1 MLLYNNGEKGRCVK
15 KGNSPANSECLPWNF
30 TARPYHHR
38 RLTVFPRP
46 GEVIQGWRK
55 NLDVNKENQAK
66 DEMNAWVILLHGLG
80 RYRQSMRKLEQ
91 HLKSLGY
98 STVNLAYPST
108 TKSIETIAET
118 HLARAVQVCEAQRA
132 EKIHFVGH
140 SLGGIIVRQYL
151 QRHSVPAD
159 SRLVMLSPPNQG
171 SELVDLLMKVPLYRW
186 ITGPAGQE
194 IGTGPE
200 SAVNR
205 LKPVGIDVGV
215 IAGNLSIN
223 LVFSAFLNGPDD
235 GMVSVK
241 SAMLPE
247 MRDFI
252 VVPNTHTFIM
262 RDPLVMRQVAHFLRH
277 GRFDHGGT
285 K

>member
-1 MLLYNNGEKGRCVK
+1 MY
-15 KGNSPANSECLPWNF
+15 
-30 TARPYHHR
+30 
-38 RLTVFPRP
+38 
-46 GEVIQGWRK
+46 
-55 NLDVNKENQAK
+55 KENQTI
-66 DEMNAWVILLHGLG
+66 DNASEWVILLHGLG
-80 RYRQSMRKLEQ
+80 RYRQSMRGLERY
-91 HLKSLGY
+91 LKSVGY

-108 TKSIETIAET
+108 TKTIEVIAET
-118 HLARAVQVCEAQRA
+118 HLAHAVQDCVAQRA
-132 EKIHFVGH
+132 VKIHFVGH

-151 QRHSVPAD
+151 QRNSVPTG

-171 SELVDLLMKVPLYRW
+171 SELVDLLRQLPLYHW

-194 IGTGPE
+194 IGRGSE
-200 SAVNR
+200 SVVKR
-205 LKPVGIDVGV
+205 LKPVEIDVGV

-223 LVFSAFLNGPDD
+223 FVSSAFLDGPND

-241 SAMLPE
+241 STMMPE

-252 VVPNTHTFIM
+252 IVPNTHTFIM
-262 RDPLVMRQVAHFLRH
+262 RDPLVMRQVAHFLKY